1 MKQVF
6 IILAMSGIM
15 LSCKHKTSDET
26 KVLSASELRDS
37 LELAKYKETKAREAR
52 EAAAAKE
59 RVVTTTTT
67 QSAPVTTTAAP
78 KKKGWSSAAKGTAIG
93 AATGAVAGAIID
105 KNHRGRGAVI
115 GGVAG
120 GGAGYII
127 GRKKDKKT
135 GRAQ

>member
-6 IILAMSGIM
+6 IILAMSGVM

-37 LELAKYKETKAREAR
+37 LELAKYKETKAREA
-52 EAAAAKE
+52 AAAKQ

-67 QSAPVTTTAAP
+67 QSAPAATTTAP
-78 KKKGWSSAAKGTAIG
+78 KKKGWSSAAKGTVIG

-115 GGVAG
+115 GGAAG

>member
-6 IILAMSGIM
+6 FILAMSGVM

-37 LELAKYKETKAREAR
+37 LDLVKYKEIKAR
-52 EAAAAKE
+52 EAAAKQH
-59 RVVTTTTT
+59 VNTTTTT
-67 QSAPVTTTAAP
+67 TTTTTAAPAAAP

>member
-6 IILAMSGIM
+6 IILAMSGVM

-26 KVLSASELRDS
+26 KVLSATELRDS
-37 LELAKYKETKAREAR
+37 LELAKFKETKAREA
-52 EAAAAKE
+52 AAAQQ
-59 RVVTTTTT
+59 RVVNTTTTT
-67 QSAPVTTTAAP
+67 TTTAPAAAP
-78 KKKGWSSAAKGTAIG
+78 KKKGWSSAAKGTVIG

-115 GGVAG
+115 GGAAG

>member
-6 IILAMSGIM
+6 IILAMSGVM

-26 KVLSASELRDS
+26 KVLSATELRDS
-37 LELAKYKETKAREAR
+37 LEMAKYKETKAREA
-52 EAAAAKE
+52 AAQQ

-93 AATGAVAGAIID
+93 AGSGAILGAIID

>member
-6 IILAMSGIM
+6 IILALSGVM

-37 LELAKYKETKAREAR
+37 LEYAKWKETKARND
-52 EAAAAKE
+52 AAAAAAMQQ
-59 RVVTTTTT
+59 RTVTTTTVT
-67 QSAPVTTTAAP
+67 PQTAPR
-78 KKKGWSSAAKGTAIG
+78 KKGWSKAAKGTVIG

-115 GGVAG
+115 GGVVG
-120 GGAGYII
+120 GGVGYGV
-127 GRKKDKKT
+127 GRKKDKKS
-135 GRAQ
+135 GRVQ

>member
-6 IILAMSGIM
+6 IILAMSGVM

-37 LELAKYKETKAREAR
+37 LELAKYKETKAREA
-52 EAAAAKE
+52 AAQQ

-67 QSAPVTTTAAP
+67 QSAPATTTAAP
-78 KKKGWSSAAKGTAIG
+78 KKKGWSSAAKGTVIG